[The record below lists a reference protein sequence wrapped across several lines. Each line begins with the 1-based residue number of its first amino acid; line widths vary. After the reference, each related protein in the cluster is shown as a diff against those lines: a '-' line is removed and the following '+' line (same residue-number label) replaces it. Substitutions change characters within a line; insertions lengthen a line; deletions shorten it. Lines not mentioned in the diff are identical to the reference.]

1 MVNEIKTWLSD
12 IKQAID
18 EIKEFLPKER
28 NFLEFRKDVK
38 TKRAIERN
46 IEIIGEAVGRILK
59 KDPNFNITN
68 ARKIIDTRNR
78 VKHGYDSV
86 SEEIIWS
93 IVVRDMPNLKMEIDN
108 LLGNENGWKDIVAFY
123 QSNSKLYQLFP
134 FFNKVYTF
142 IN

>member
-78 VKHGYDSV
+78 VIHGYDSV

-93 IVVRDMPNLKMEIDN
+93 IVVRDLPNLEMEVDN
-108 LLGNENGWKDIVAFY
+108 LLSNENG
-123 QSNSKLYQLFP
+123 
-134 FFNKVYTF
+134 
-142 IN
+142 